1 MHFDRRLWEL
11 TRGLRGRIALA
22 IIIGL
27 VASAFGIARFALLG
41 ALLARVFIG
50 AGFPVIAPL
59 AAGVAGA
66 VLLRAVLDHARTII
80 AHENASRVQEALRGR
95 LYDKIAELG
104 PAWFAGERTGGVML
118 SVVDGVEQLQ
128 SFFGQYLPQVSV
140 ALLTPPA
147 IFAFI
152 VWWDL
157 PVATI
162 MLVAALV
169 TLVAPAAFHA
179 VENRTGTARQ
189 QAMKSFGSEF
199 LDAVQGLPTLK
210 AFGQSTA
217 YGERLARRA
226 RQLSETTMRV
236 LSTSVMTRG
245 ITDAGVAIGAAAA
258 LALGVWR
265 VAGGQ
270 MTIEALL
277 IVLMAGTEVFRPL
290 RDLRAVLHQ
299 GLVGRSAAAGIEAL
313 LAAEPLVPPHDA
325 KSPSPALRERV
336 ARPLSGEQGEGAGA
350 AAVVRPLTPTLSP
363 DGGEGV
369 QFAPT
374 IAFQPTIAFE
384 DVHFAY
390 PGGRRAAHDGL
401 SFTVAAG
408 EKIGIVGPSG
418 AGKSSVARLLLRLF
432 DPQSGVVRVGGED
445 VRRIDPEALRRG
457 IAVVHQDTY
466 LFHGT
471 VEDNLRLGKPN
482 ASEAELEAAA
492 QDANAHDFIRQLP
505 HGYRTLIGER
515 GVNLS
520 GGQRQRLAIAR
531 ALLRD
536 APILVLDEALSSVD
550 AENEAVIQRGLDRL
564 AQGRTTLV
572 LAHRLS
578 SVIGAD
584 RILVLDHGR
593 VVESGRHAELIRR
606 DGPYRRLMG
615 AQAEERGDDSEIV
628 FAADHAVAS
637 QAEADATDYGESA
650 PDAATA
656 AAAQVGAA
664 ATLLALV
671 GIIKPWRRR
680 FAVVV
685 ASGIGRV
692 AAFIGVGVLGALAV
706 AAVKTGAPFAYLLI
720 LLGLAAPLAG
730 MLHWIESWLA
740 HDIAYRLLAELRIE
754 LYRKLDALAPAYLV
768 RRRSGDLIA
777 LASQDIET
785 IEYFF
790 AHTVA
795 PALVALLVPSAVLV
809 TLAIVA
815 WPIAAS
821 LLPFVL
827 YAGLA
832 PVVKRVPI
840 DRLGTAAREALGML
854 GAHVTE
860 TIQGLADLVAFQ
872 AVGRRR
878 AGFMAAVRDYQVT
891 RLALLRDL
899 SSQTAQLEIATGLG
913 GLAVAIT
920 GAWLVAGHGLAATT
934 LPLLI
939 LLALASFLPIS
950 EIAQVSRQL
959 ADTIASTRRFHAVQH
974 EVAAVRDGPLH
985 PPAAVGGS
993 AIRFTDVAFAYPG
1006 ARRAALEGV
1015 SLAIPAGATVAIV
1028 GPSGAGKTTLANL
1041 LLRFWD
1047 PAQGEILID
1056 GVDLRDFELDHLRR
1070 RISLVSQD
1078 TYLFNDTLR
1087 ANVALA
1093 RPDADEAAIAR
1104 ALDEAALADFVA
1116 TLPLGLDTRVGERGV
1131 QLSGGQRQRVA
1142 IARAFL
1148 KNAPTLILDEAT
1160 SHLDAVSEAQ
1170 VRRALDTLMRDRT
1183 TIVIAHRL
1191 STVRH
1196 ADLLVVLDQGR
1207 LVEQG
1212 SHADLVAQG
1221 GLYARLIRRQLA
1233 GAREKLR
1240 AVGN

>member
-1 MHFDRRLWEL
+1 MYFDRRLWEL
-11 TRGLRGRIALA
+11 TKGLRGRIALA
-22 IIIGL
+22 VLIGL
-27 VASAFGIARFALLG
+27 LAAAFGIARFALLG
-41 ALLARVFIG
+41 ALLARVFNG
-50 AGFPVIAPL
+50 GSAAVIAML
-59 AAGVAGA
+59 AAGVGLA
-66 VLLRAVLDHARTII
+66 VLLRALLDHARTMI
-80 AHENASRVQEALRGR
+80 AHKNASVVQADLRRR

-118 SVVDGVEQLQ
+118 SLVDGVEQLQ

-140 ALLTPPA
+140 AALTPLA
-147 IFAFI
+147 IFLFI
-152 VWWDL
+152 VWWDV
-157 PVATI
+157 PVAMV

-169 TLVAPAAFHA
+169 TLVAPMVFNKIEGGRGRERH
-179 VENRTGTARQ
+179 E
-189 QAMKSFGSEF
+189 AMKSFGSEF

-217 YGERLARRA
+217 YGNRLAERA
-226 RQLSETTMRV
+226 RVLAETTMRV

-258 LALGVWR
+258 LSLGVWR
-265 VAGGQ
+265 VSHGL

-299 GLVGRSAAAGIEAL
+299 GMTGQSAAAGIHAL
-313 LAAEPLVPPHDA
+313 LAAEPLV
-325 KSPSPALRERV
+325 SPSPAL
-336 ARPLSGEQGEGAGA
+336 
-350 AAVVRPLTPTLSP
+350 TPTLPSP
-363 DGGEGV
+363 ASRGGLGRGQRLE
-369 QFAPT
+369 PT
-374 IAFQPTIAFE
+374 IEFD

-390 PGGRRAAHDGL
+390 PGGRGKAHDGL
-401 SFTVAAG
+401 SFRVAAG

-418 AGKSSVARLLLRLF
+418 SGKSSVARLLLRLF
-432 DPQSGVVRVGGED
+432 DPQSGAVRVGGRD
-445 VRRIDPEALRRG
+445 VRALDPEVLRG
-457 IAVVHQDTY
+457 EIAVVHQDTH

-471 VEDNLRLGKPN
+471 VAENLRLGKPQ
-482 ASEAELEAAA
+482 ATAAELERAAS
-492 QDANAHDFIRQLP
+492 DANAHDFIMQLP
-505 HGYRTLIGER
+505 EGYETILGER

-536 APILVLDEALSSVD
+536 SPILILDEALSSVD
-550 AENEAVIQRGLDRL
+550 AENEAVIQKGLDRL
-564 AQGRTTLV
+564 AEGRTTLV

-584 RILVLDHGR
+584 RILVLDQGR
-593 VVESGRHAELIRR
+593 IVESGRHAELIRR

-615 AQAEERGDDSEIV
+615 AQAEERGGNDVMLADGETAASPSE
-628 FAADHAVAS
+628 AA
-637 QAEADATDYGESA
+637 ETDYGETA
-650 PDAATA
+650 TEATA
-656 AAAQVGAA
+656 AAAAEVGAA
-664 ATLLALV
+664 ATLMTLV

-685 ASGIGRV
+685 GSGIGRV
-692 AAFIGVGVLGALAV
+692 AAFIGVGILGALAV
-706 AAVKTGAPFAYLLI
+706 AAVKTGAPFAALLI
-720 LLGLAAPLAG
+720 LLGLSAPLAG
-730 MLHWIESWLA
+730 LLHWIESWLA
-740 HDIAYRLLAELRIE
+740 HDIAYRLLAELRID
-754 LYRKLDALAPAYLV
+754 LYRKLDTLAPAYLV

-795 PALVALLVPSAVLV
+795 PALVALLVPSAVLL
-809 TLAIVA
+809 TLTIVA
-815 WPIAAS
+815 WPIALA

-832 PVVKRVPI
+832 PVAMRARI
-840 DRLGTAAREALGML
+840 DRLGAEAREALGML
-854 GAHVTE
+854 GAYVTE

-872 AVGRRR
+872 AIGRRR
-878 AGFMAAVRDYQVT
+878 DGFMRSVEAYQQT
-891 RLALLRDL
+891 RLTLLGDL

-913 GLAVAIT
+913 GLAVAVT
-920 GAWLVAGHGLAATT
+920 GAWLVADAQLAATT

-959 ADTIASTRRFHAVQH
+959 ADTIASTRRFHAVSS
-974 EVAAVRDGPLH
+974 EVPAVRDGPLY
-985 PPAAVGGS
+985 PPAPVGGS
-993 AIRFTDVAFAYPG
+993 AIRFADVGFAYPG
-1006 ARRAALEGV
+1006 ARRAALDDI
-1015 SLAIPAGATVAIV
+1015 SLDIPAGATVAIV

-1047 PAQGEILID
+1047 PATGHILID

-1070 RISLVSQD
+1070 RVSLVSQD

-1093 RPDADEAAIAR
+1093 RPDADEEAVRR
-1104 ALDEAALADFVA
+1104 ALDEAALGDFVA
-1116 TLPLGLDTRVGERGV
+1116 SLPEGLDTRVGERGV

-1170 VRRALDTLMRDRT
+1170 VRQALDALMRNRT

-1196 ADLLVVLDQGR
+1196 ADMIVVLDHGR
-1207 LVEQG
+1207 LVEVG
-1212 SHADLVAQG
+1212 THASLSAAM
-1221 GLYARLIRRQLA
+1221 GLYARLIRHQL
-1233 GAREKLR
+1233 GQARAPMR
-1240 AVGN
+1240 AVGD